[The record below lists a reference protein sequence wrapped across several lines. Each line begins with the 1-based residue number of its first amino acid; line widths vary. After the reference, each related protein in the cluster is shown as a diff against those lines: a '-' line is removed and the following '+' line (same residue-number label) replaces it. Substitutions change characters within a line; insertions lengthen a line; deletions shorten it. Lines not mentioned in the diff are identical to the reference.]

1 MTRRLAAV
9 GVGVLALGCS
19 KPEPSVVEYVG
30 SVRTPAGYL
39 GTLRVA
45 VTEGPGTSPT
55 LRWRLYTPRTD
66 SLIMSRMISPENCTV
81 FSPSSWTCGDDSDRF
96 TLDSNTLQW
105 APAGSPVVVLRR
117 TQ

>member
-1 MTRRLAAV
+1 MRHLAAAVV
-9 GVGVLALGCS
+9 GALALGCT
-19 KPEPSVVEYVG
+19 KREPAVVEYVG

-45 VTEGPGTSPT
+45 VTDGPGTTPT

-66 SLIMSRMISPENCTV
+66 SLIMSRVIAPENCTV
-81 FSPSSWTCGDDSDRF
+81 FSVSSWTCGDDSDRF

-117 TQ
+117 TP